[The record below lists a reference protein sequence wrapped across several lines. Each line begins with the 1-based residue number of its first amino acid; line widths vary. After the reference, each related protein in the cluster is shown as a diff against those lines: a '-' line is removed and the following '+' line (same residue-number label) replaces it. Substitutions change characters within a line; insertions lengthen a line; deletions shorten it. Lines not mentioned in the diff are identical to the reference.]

1 MTLYLKYR
9 PQNLDELDLV
19 GVRDSLKKII
29 SSKNIPHAFLF
40 SGPKGT
46 GKTSTARI
54 VAKII
59 NCEKGNLSPCDKC
72 EQCVSIMKG
81 NNLDVIELDAA
92 SHRGI
97 DDIRI
102 LRDAVKL
109 APTRAKKK
117 VYIIDEAHMLTT
129 EASNALLK
137 TLEEPPSHVV
147 FILATTNPE
156 KLIGTIHSRTTNVNF
171 TKATT
176 EEIVRSLERV
186 AKGEKVKVGTDVLEV
201 VSKAS
206 GGAFRDGVKI
216 FEQLLSE
223 KIKLETE
230 EVTEFLFKRK
240 GFNLDEFIDLLAKK
254 DVKGLLTST
263 QNFIS
268 KGVGVDNVLEE
279 IVSRLRLALLSKVG
293 IGDNDLKYFS
303 KGDLIVLIE
312 LLSQASNNLSD
323 SLIDELPL
331 ELAIIKWCDGPMTVS
346 EIGNSQEEPQIKKA
360 EKQPTPEELTSPAK
374 TVKVDEVLVKEVVK
388 LENLKE
394 LSEELWKKVLVTM
407 RPINASIE
415 ALLRASKPL
424 GYDGKNLT
432 VGVFYKFHKER
443 LEDGH
448 HRRVLED
455 VIASV
460 LGNPVRVVCTLT
472 EPPIREVKEEAKIE
486 TVLTESRD
494 QDIIK
499 VAQDIFGS

>member
-1 MTLYLKYR
+1 
-9 PQNLDELDLV
+9 
-19 GVRDSLKKII
+19 
-29 SSKNIPHAFLF
+29 F
-40 SGPKGT
+40 
-46 GKTSTARI
+46 
-54 VAKII
+54 
-59 NCEKGNLSPCDKC
+59 
-72 EQCVSIMKG
+72 
-81 NNLDVIELDAA
+81 
-92 SHRGI
+92 
-97 DDIRI
+97 
-102 LRDAVKL
+102 RDA
-109 APTRAKKK
+109 
-117 VYIIDEAHMLTT
+117 
-129 EASNALLK
+129 
-137 TLEEPPSHVV
+137 
-147 FILATTNPE
+147 
-156 KLIGTIHSRTTNVNF
+156 
-171 TKATT
+171 
-176 EEIVRSLERV
+176 
-186 AKGEKVKVGTDVLEV
+186 
-201 VSKAS
+201 
-206 GGAFRDGVKI
+206 VKI

-223 KIKLETE
+223 KIELKTE

-240 GFNLDEFIDLLAKK
+240 GFNSDEFIDLLAKK